1 MKNCAMYNAAN
12 IKGGLAALEKSSRF
26 HCTWDTRS
34 VWTNFES
41 YCLQQQQEGVI
52 PPKIAFDRFANLPL
66 DIQRGLMKQWDIFPK
81 KKEHNGDVLKT
92 PEVDMAIVQS
102 PPRKAYSSPLTER
115 SSSPPPRGTSPSS
128 PLHSP
133 RVKNASKA
141 DHEYYPGD
149 TARPSRCQSEE
160 PIRNTSCY
168 VCGAQKKAEFPGG
181 LSWWLPCK
189 ILDGAM
195 YCGFDCRDAY
205 AAVTKLKA
213 PTVRRELAEA
223 LSVFHHFKKSTK
235 WKDATGLLRGVVRLQ
250 QLQHMELRR
259 QRGSDSSFSKWWGM
273 QTHKHTIIQVKEILT
288 ANKEGYGYLPTSTSR
303 RDVWALRESRISPT
317 QA

>member
-12 IKGGLAALEKSSRF
+12 IKGGLATLEKSARF
-26 HCTWDTRS
+26 HCTWNTRS
-34 VWTNFES
+34 IWTRFES

-52 PPKIAFDRFANLPL
+52 PPKIRFDRFATLPL
-66 DIQRGLMKQWDIFPK
+66 DIQSGLMKQWEILPK
-81 KKEHNGDVLKT
+81 NKYIGKVLET
-92 PEVDMAIVQS
+92 LAIDMAILQS
-102 PPRKAYSSPLTER
+102 PPREALSSPLTER

-133 RVKNASKA
+133 RVKSASKT
-141 DHEYYPGD
+141 DYEND
-149 TARPSRCQSEE
+149 ARDKEPPSGGQSEE
-160 PIRNTSCY
+160 PSRNTSCY
-168 VCGAQKKAEFPGG
+168 VCGAQKKAVFPGG

-195 YCGFDCRDAY
+195 YCGLDCRDAFT
-205 AAVTKLKA
+205 AVTRLRA

-223 LSVFHHFKKSTK
+223 LRVFHYYKKSTK

-259 QRGSDSSFSKWWGM
+259 QRGSDSSFSKWWGT
-273 QTHKHTIIQVKEILT
+273 QTHRHTIIQVKEILT
-288 ANKEGYGYLPTSTSR
+288 ANKEGYGYLPTSTSQ
-303 RDVWALRESRISPT
+303 RDVWTLRESRISPT